1 MSSCSEC
8 RQQLAIASSPDS
20 DPAESSL
27 PSGRWRLVEGFL
39 HVVAVMGL
47 AMLAAGGAVL
57 GLIWFSMRLPNG

>member
-8 RQQLAIASSPDS
+8 RQQLANASSPVF
-20 DPAESSL
+20 DPAVSSL
-27 PSGRWRLVEGFL
+27 PSTGWRLVEGFL

-47 AMLAAGGAVL
+47 AMLAAGGAVV